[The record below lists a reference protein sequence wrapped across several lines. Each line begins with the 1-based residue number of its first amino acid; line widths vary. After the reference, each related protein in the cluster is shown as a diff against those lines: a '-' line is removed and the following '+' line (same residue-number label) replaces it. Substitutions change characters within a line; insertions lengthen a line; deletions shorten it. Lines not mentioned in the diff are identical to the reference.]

1 MTHSVIV
8 FLPLGRISLRRS
20 GTGKPNWPTVQPL
33 KSKNLVSHLLQRY
46 GHINR
51 KRRTTTSTNPFL
63 LDRLTEWLPHSGHS
77 LRTLAKTYIETRHP
91 AFRGSSH
98 RKRIVPIC
106 ESCRTT

>member
-8 FLPLGRISLRRS
+8 FLPLGRISLRKN

-77 LRTLAKTYIETRHP
+77 LRTFTGV
-91 AFRGSSH
+91 GSQLQVSPEP
-98 RKRIVPIC
+98 KPL
-106 ESCRTT
+106 SLN